1 MRYIE
6 LEFEARLSGERSSLP
21 PFLGPTLRGAL
32 GYLLKQTVCQIRRGD
47 CPSCVLQG
55 VCAYP
60 AIFEGIA
67 PQGREIMRR
76 YDNIPQPFV
85 LLPHGP
91 FVTAAGSP
99 TLTWGMRLFGEACR
113 YWPYLVHV
121 YQTAGER
128 GLGSRRMQYQLERV
142 ADRVGKAT
150 LWSREDAQVAQP
162 VTGTIAPENAAV
174 PEHCTLRWSFQTPV
188 RIPTVSRDPGGI
200 DLLLAGRRRFQIMD
214 YFYGN
219 SGGQPPRQADG
230 RIEADEFTT
239 VSCTLEPWRFQRYSG
254 RQHRRMTLEGLIGE
268 IIIEGPWGRSGPWVQ
283 AVPLIHLGKAT
294 SFGFGRVTSE
304 VL

>member
-1 MRYIE
+1 VRYIE

-32 GYLLKQTVCQIRRGD
+32 GYLLKQTVCQIRGGD
-47 CPSCVLQG
+47 CGSCVLQA

-67 PQGREIMRR
+67 PQGRKIMRR

-85 LLPHGP
+85 LLPDGP
-91 FVTAAGSP
+91 LVNAADSP
-99 TLTWGMRLFGEACR
+99 TLTWGMRLFGDACR

-121 YQTAGER
+121 YKTAGER
-128 GLGSRRMQYQLERV
+128 GLGSRRIQCQLERV
-142 ADRVGKAT
+142 TDRVGNAT
-150 LWSREDAQVAQP
+150 LWSSEQAQTAQP
-162 VTGTIAPENAAV
+162 TAGSIAPENSAV
-174 PEHCTLRWSFQTPV
+174 PARCTLRWTFQTPV
-188 RIPTVSRDPGGI
+188 RIAAVSAGPVGI
-200 DLLLAGRRRFQIMD
+200 DLFLAGRRRFQIMD

-219 SGGQPPRQADG
+219 SGDESPMPASG

-239 VSCTLEPWRFQRYSG
+239 TACTLEPWRLQRYSG
-254 RQHRRMTLEGLIGE
+254 RQHRRMTLDGLIGE
-268 IIIEGPWGRSGPWVQ
+268 ITIEGPWGKTGPWLH

-294 SFGFGRVTSE
+294 SFGFGRVKWE